1 MEADSFIGLVAK
13 WLFGIDPAVIS
24 WKHVALAL
32 VMVSPAWVTGLI
44 RLVWY
49 LVHMRFLRSATP
61 QQLDAYRR
69 NQPRPPTIVGPFIVF
84 WFLLGVGFLTAS
96 SRAGQMAESDAAS
109 AKSPC
114 PGGCPAGSTCNP
126 KTKAC
131 EAAAARP
138 GHGAAR
144 SSRNME
150 STITKAAPLGAD
162 LAHDRYYEVN
172 ANPADYFDGSPE
184 S

>member
-13 WLFGIDPAVIS
+13 WLFGIDPAVVS

-61 QQLDAYRR
+61 QQLDAYRS
-69 NQPRPPTIVGPFIVF
+69 NQPRPPTIVGPFIVL
-84 WFLLGVGFLTAS
+84 WFLLGMGFLTAS
-96 SRAGQMAESDAAS
+96 SQAGQMAESDASS

-126 KTKAC
+126 KTRAC
-131 EAAAARP
+131 EATAAKP
-138 GHGAAR
+138 GNGAAR
-144 SSRNME
+144 SRNME
-150 STITKAAPLGAD
+150 STITKAAPPLGAD

-172 ANPADYFDGSPE
+172 ANPADYFDSSPE